1 MQRYSQN
8 SLKHVRC
15 RFWPKQLR
23 ALKPEAYSEPSRT
36 SNMELLA
43 KKVNSFHVLT
53 IFARSSILAVC
64 LNSECG
70 SGTVN
75 YFCKKV
81 SSQIQYSL
89 RKYKKSSILSW
100 RNYKYKV
107 KSIKICSQG
116 KLLWKSFIPSGSLG
130 FYLPCC
136 NILQRNFPNFQTW
149 KCLKT
154 KSLWGLYISFYFV
167 LMQYILVQGL
177 MKTFSRQICFFS
189 FSIFRWHIVFQRQ
202 AFFQINF
209 FGVNFS
215 DELHVTT
222 SSKSYN
228 LLNKR
233 ENQKLN

>member
-43 KKVNSFHVLT
+43 KKVNSFHLLT

-89 RKYKKSSILSW
+89 HKYKKSSILSW

-116 KLLWKSFIPSGSLG
+116 KLLWKSYIPSGSLG

-136 NILQRNFPNFQTW
+136 NILQRNFPNFDVEVLKNKKSLGFIYFLLFCSHVVYT
-149 KCLKT
+149 CSGFDENLLKT
-154 KSLWGLYISFYFV
+154 NMFFFFFYFQV
-167 LMQYILVQGL
+167 AY
-177 MKTFSRQICFFS
+177 S
-189 FSIFRWHIVFQRQ
+189 FSKTSILSNELLWCE
-202 AFFQINF
+202 FF
-209 FGVNFS
+209 
-215 DELHVTT
+215 
-222 SSKSYN
+222 
-228 LLNKR
+228 
-233 ENQKLN
+233 